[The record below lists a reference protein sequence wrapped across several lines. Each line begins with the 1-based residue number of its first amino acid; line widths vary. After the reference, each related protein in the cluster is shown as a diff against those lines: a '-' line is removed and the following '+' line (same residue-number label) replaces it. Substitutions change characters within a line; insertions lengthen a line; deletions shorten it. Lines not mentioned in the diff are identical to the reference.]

1 MKASNKRGK
10 YVLLAIVSIVSTL
23 HVFNINFHLNILTY
37 PWSGWFGVSSLNNSD
52 NITYYISTIFMFALG

>member
-23 HVFNINFHLNILTY
+23 HVFNITFHLNILTY

-52 NITYYISTIFMFALG
+52 DITYYIWTIFIFALG